1 MHVCVD
7 VAAVSAIQCDSSIKI
22 FAVCFDDFFIL
33 VLSISL
39 LGCWLVVRLF
49 HACSLKISMQSITT
63 PKNGQKQ
70 QHASRNNNE
79 KNEQSDPSSLIVFVV
94 VVVIFST
101 ESLFCSQYACEC
113 PFHVSACVCV
123 WVFYFFFF
131 FWFNVHSVHSHT
143 TGQWKYYLVG
153 WRRRCRCRPLSLYI
167 YICVWYACSVRCH
180 LRFHNAYT
188 QTDIPTATD
197 TESKR
202 ERVRDPHTYTRA
214 RILPHHPI
222 YFCRRLLSK
231 AWFINNNFM
240 YIFFF
245 PCIYFCLFPF
255 SSDVVRALIRVRA
268 TRSDSMRWISYY

>member
-1 MHVCVD
+1 MLRWFFYFGFVD
-7 VAAVSAIQCDSSIKI
+7 FIAGMLAGGSAVSCMQLENLNAEHYNTQKWPKAAACFSQQQRKKRAIRSEFSDSFCCCCCYLLHREPVLFPICLRVSIP
-22 FAVCFDDFFIL
+22 CFRMCMCMS
-33 VLSISL
+33 VLL
-39 LGCWLVVRLF
+39 
-49 HACSLKISMQSITT
+49 
-63 PKNGQKQ
+63 
-70 QHASRNNNE
+70 
-79 KNEQSDPSSLIVFVV
+79 
-94 VVVIFST
+94 
-101 ESLFCSQYACEC
+101 
-113 PFHVSACVCV
+113 
-123 WVFYFFFF
+123 FFF

-167 YICVWYACSVRCH
+167 YICVWYACSARCH

-202 ERVRDPHTYTRA
+202 ERVRDPHTCTRA
-214 RILPHHPI
+214 RILPNHPI

-268 TRSDSMRWISYY
+268 TRSDSMRWISYC